1 MKCCGC
7 FRPLSYGREDEFFH
21 LCSEEERDGNRLFHA
36 PVSAGEEKKKKK
48 SIEEEKIMKVLDLV
62 QERGNNVAFCL
73 LTPLPCPAITN
84 CATFS
89 PAGREAHKA

>member
-1 MKCCGC
+1 
-7 FRPLSYGREDEFFH
+7 
-21 LCSEEERDGNRLFHA
+21 
-36 PVSAGEEKKKKK
+36 
-48 SIEEEKIMKVLDLV
+48 MKVLDLV